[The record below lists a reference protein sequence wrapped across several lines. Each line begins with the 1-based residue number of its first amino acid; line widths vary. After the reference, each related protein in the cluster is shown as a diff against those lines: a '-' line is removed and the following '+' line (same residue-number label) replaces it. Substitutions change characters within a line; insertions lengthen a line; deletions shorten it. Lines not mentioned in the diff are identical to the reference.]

1 MLIVGKLVDSA
12 SHGATISIILLILLY
27 IAFSRGGPRPKT

>member
-1 MLIVGKLVDSA
+1 MSIVGKLADSA
-12 SHGATISIILLILLY
+12 SHGAVSSIILLILLY